1 MNKNV
6 AGYIVTATGSSLF
19 ALMSLLMKIAYSK
32 GMTVWGYTLIVAL
45 IGTVLLS
52 LIQLFRSEPLFPAA
66 LRPQWQAALIAIV
79 GGTLVTFGINLS
91 LVSLSISLAMVLFFT
106 YPAMTAAIAWP
117 LLGQRP
123 TGRHV
128 LALALSLAGA
138 ALIVSREGDFR
149 GSLVGILLGLMAA
162 AGQAFCL
169 TLGERIGPAL
179 PSFTVLWGTRVGVL
193 LGSLLVGLGP
203 VREVVDLPGELLL
216 FCLMATVIGNIAP
229 FFLLF
234 KGMRLIGAAAASLV
248 TVIELPVALLLGWLY
263 AGDRIGPVE
272 LVGAALVM
280 GAVLLSRRKAPAL
293 PAQGRRGALAPS
305 STGRPTPPGRKR
317 PW

>member
-1 MNKNV
+1 MSKNF

-19 ALMSLLMKIAYSK
+19 ALMSLLMKIAYAK

-52 LIQLFRSEPLFPAA
+52 IMQLFRKESLFPSE
-66 LRPQWQAALIAIV
+66 LRPQWKSALVAIL
-79 GGTLVTFGINLS
+79 GGTLVTFGLNLA
-91 LVSLSISLAMVLFFT
+91 LANLTISLAMVLFFT
-106 YPAMTAAIAWP
+106 YPALTAAIAWP

-123 TGRHV
+123 TLRHL
-128 LALALSLAGA
+128 LALAISLAGA

-149 GSLVGILLGLMAA
+149 GSLFGILLALLAA
-162 AGQAFCL
+162 VGQAFCL

-179 PSFTVLWGTRVGVL
+179 SSFTVLWGTRVGVL
-193 LGSLLVGLGP
+193 LGTLLVGMGP
-203 VREVVDLPGELLL
+203 VREIIDLPVSLLL

-229 FFLLF
+229 FFFLF
-234 KGMRLIGAAAASLV
+234 TGMRMIGAAQASLV
-248 TVIELPVALLLGWLY
+248 TVVELPVSLLLGWAY

-280 GAVLLSRRKAPAL
+280 GAVLLSNRRAPATE
-293 PAQGRRGALAPS
+293 PNEG
-305 STGRPTPPGRKR
+305 
-317 PW
+317 

>member
-1 MNKNV
+1 MNKNF

-52 LIQLFRSEPLFPAA
+52 VMQIFRKEPLFPAE
-66 LRPQWQAALIAIV
+66 LRPEWKAALVAIL
-79 GGTLVTFGINLS
+79 GGTLVTFGLNLA
-91 LVSLSISLAMVLFFT
+91 LAKLTISLAMVLFFT
-106 YPAMTAAIAWP
+106 YPAMTATIAWP

-123 TGRHV
+123 TLRHV
-128 LALALSLAGA
+128 LALVISLVGA

-149 GSLVGILLGLMAA
+149 GSIVGILLALLAA
-162 AGQAFCL
+162 VGQAFCL

-193 LGSLLVGLGP
+193 LGTLLVGMGP
-203 VREVVDLPGELLL
+203 IREIVNLPTSLII
-216 FCLMATVIGNIAP
+216 FCLVATVIGNIAP
-229 FFLLF
+229 FFFLF
-234 KGMRLIGAAAASLV
+234 TGMRMIGAAQASLV
-248 TVIELPVALLLGWLY
+248 TVVELPMSLLLGWAY

-272 LVGAALVM
+272 LLGAALVM
-280 GAVLLSRRKAPAL
+280 GAVLLSRRKASEP
-293 PAQGRRGALAPS
+293 QSTLAD
-305 STGRPTPPGRKR
+305 
-317 PW
+317 